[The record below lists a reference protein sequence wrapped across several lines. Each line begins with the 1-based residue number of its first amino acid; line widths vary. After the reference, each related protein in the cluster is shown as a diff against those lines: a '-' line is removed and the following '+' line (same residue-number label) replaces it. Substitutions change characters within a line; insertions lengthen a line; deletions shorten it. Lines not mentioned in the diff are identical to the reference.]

1 MILIENAQIM
11 GLEPT
16 IRGMRNPMNSWAKS
30 DSGPCLTHGPEHCK
44 DCPYPEGTCSAD
56 EADLS
61 NYIIIGPNDL
71 DLMLRLAKAGSVD
84 GKFRRMIAVYVDL
97 TAPLYWWK
105 EFDTYK
111 VGTVANSC
119 STMHKIHSKPFTLDD
134 FSHEHLLGE
143 GCIPD
148 HAYQNS
154 RDVLEFTIESL
165 NFWRGIFVG
174 EITGEGIERGD
185 KRAWWQM
192 IQLLPSSYNQ
202 KRTVM
207 LNYEVLANIYQHRRN
222 HKLDEWRKV
231 CQWIESLPYSE
242 IITCNATEKDKS
254 NALTAAIAKLKGEL
268 KWDDDRI
275 ANFLLEQA
283 KLFTDGKTVDVTH
296 LLNPNKFQS

>member
-44 DCPYPEGTCSAD
+44 DCPYPEGACSAT

-111 VGTVANSC
+111 MGTVANSC
-119 STMHKIHSKPFTLDD
+119 STMHKIHSKPFALDD

-154 RDVLEFTIESL
+154 RDVLELTIESL

-202 KRTVM
+202 MRTVT
-207 LNYEVLANIYQHRRN
+207 LNYEVLASVYFARRN
-222 HKLDEWRKV
+222 HKLDEWHV
-231 CQWIESLPYSE
+231 LCAAFLELPY
-242 IITCNATEKDKS
+242 ARQM
-254 NALTAAIAKLKGEL
+254 LGAIAGEE
-268 KWDDDRI
+268 I
-275 ANFLLEQA
+275 
-283 KLFTDGKTVDVTH
+283 
-296 LLNPNKFQS
+296 S